1 VVTKLTI
8 GLLLLLFAVPSA
20 ATASSRAQ
28 VIVRKV

>member
-20 ATASSRAQ
+20 ATAQQRAQ
-28 VIVRKV
+28 VAFRKV